1 MIALSIRR
9 QPWAWLI
16 LNAGKDIENRSWPTQ
31 LRGRILIHAP
41 KTMTRAEYE
50 CATDRLW
57 ARGGPVIDLP
67 AFETLPLGGI
77 VGSAEIVDL
86 REAKRVRVLL
96 RPFGFVLRRPA
107 RPLPFR
113 RCRGALG
120 VFNVPEAQARLA
132 YSSKAHKKYP
142 GLGHEPA
149 EAGSTIT

>member
-96 RPFGFVLRRPA
+96 RALRLRAAPSRA
-107 RPLPFR
+107 AAALSPMPR
-113 RCRGALG
+113 R
-120 VFNVPEAQARLA
+120 
-132 YSSKAHKKYP
+132 
-142 GLGHEPA
+142 
-149 EAGSTIT
+149 AGRV